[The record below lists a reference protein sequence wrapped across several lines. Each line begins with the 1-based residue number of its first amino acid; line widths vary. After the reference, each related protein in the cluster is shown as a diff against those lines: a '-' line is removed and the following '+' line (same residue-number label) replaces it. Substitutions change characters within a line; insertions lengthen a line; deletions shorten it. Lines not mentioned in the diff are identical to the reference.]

1 MHQNEWL
8 DFLKNLACWEN
19 MALSVPRAIC
29 KSWGRCVVQSQSWI
43 IQTSDMTREHYSSL
57 THMPRIPSYGNQSVG
72 GEKTEMVH
80 SHISHLG
87 RQKTVLNTR
96 VGKHWISHSLAKAP
110 GSYWVR
116 SSPKNSISY
125 KSCPFLTSQATTG
138 QKEQGCPTS
147 QCSWMRQS
155 LQICFKYSSCC

>member
-1 MHQNEWL
+1 MYQNKWL

-19 MALSVPRAIC
+19 VALSIPRAVC
-29 KSWGRCVVQSQSWI
+29 KSWGRCVLQSRPWI
-43 IQTSDMTREHYSSL
+43 MQAGDTTRACYSSL

-80 SHISHLG
+80 SHISRLG
-87 RQKTVLNTR
+87 REETVLDTR

-116 SSPKNSISY
+116 SSPKNSSSH
-125 KSCPFLTSQATTG
+125 KSCPLLTSQAATG
-138 QKEQGCPTS
+138 QREQGCPTS
-147 QCSWMRQS
+147 PCPWMRCS
-155 LQICFKYSSCC
+155 LHIHFTYSFCC